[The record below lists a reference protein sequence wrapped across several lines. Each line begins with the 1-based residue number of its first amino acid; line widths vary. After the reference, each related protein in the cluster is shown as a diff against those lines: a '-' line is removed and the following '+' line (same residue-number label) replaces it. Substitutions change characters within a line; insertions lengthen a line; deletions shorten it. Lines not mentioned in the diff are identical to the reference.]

1 MNGELSWLNMGFPT
15 FASADLPPAE
25 LRAYNQIVNCC
36 ILLAT
41 ALAAHW
47 LALTAFARL
56 TVLR

>member
-15 FASADLPPAE
+15 FAAADLPPAE
-25 LRAYNQIVNCC
+25 VRAYNQIVNCF
-36 ILLAT
+36 ILLAA
-41 ALAAHW
+41 ALVVHW